1 MSLTSAN
8 FTGTLGHHY
17 TFVVSA
23 TDYVSNTGQAS
34 AATDA
39 VQVTKYYYIG
49 SSRVAMRQ
57 TNAVSS
63 TVTYLHTDHLG
74 TVSIATNGGGQLV
87 ARTLNMPYGGVRWS
101 SGAMPTDFGFTGMK
115 EPLGTGLVYLH
126 ARYYSVDFLPARVP
140 DSPARPM
147 PDA

>member
-1 MSLTSAN
+1 MTDTGPLQLWLPSMSLTSAN

-49 SSRVAMRQ
+49 STRVAMRQ
-57 TNAVSS
+57 GDAVTS
-63 TVTYLHTDHLG
+63 LHTDHLG
-74 TVSIATNGGGQLV
+74 TVSIATNQSQAVL
-87 ARTLNMPYGGVRWS
+87 ARTRNLPYGGVRWS
-101 SGAMPTDFGFTGMK
+101 TGAMPTD
-115 EPLGTGLVYLH
+115 
-126 ARYYSVDFLPARVP
+126 
-140 DSPARPM
+140 
-147 PDA
+147 